1 MKVNTKKI
9 QAEMRRTGIN
19 LKQFGER
26 FDPPKTKH
34 AVWYIIHYAKKM
46 TTLDLIGEVLGINGR
61 DLIE

>member
-9 QAEMRRTGIN
+9 QEEMKRTGIN

-34 AVWYIIHYAKKM
+34 AVWYIIHNAQKM
-46 TTLDLIGEVLGINGR
+46 STVDLIGEALNINGR
-61 DLIE
+61 ELIE